1 MGSGVRRQDA
11 GTVFTLGKSSPIRN
25 RLDQCLLGL
34 EESQNR
40 VFIEGVFRLKALIL
54 KALRVSYA
62 ASQALIPQSAF
73 LPLVPGFNAFKF
85 VSRKRVKNIIGFV
98 QISDAVLNDEVHQSE
113 QCDD

>member
-1 MGSGVRRQDA
+1 MA
-11 GTVFTLGKSSPIRN
+11 VFHPGNSSPKRN

-34 EESQNR
+34 EESQKW
-40 VFIEGVFRLKALIL
+40 VFLEGVLPIKALIL
-54 KALRVSYA
+54 KALIVSYA
-62 ASQALIPQSAF
+62 ASQALIAQSAF

-113 QCDD
+113 KCDD